1 MNFNIYRNIPFRFDF
16 KLGGFIRVTRRAR
29 TEKKQVKIAAKAAIW
44 VLTFLLYAASFRYVM
59 SCCARQIQIQ
69 TKIMRKIILSLGFVY
84 MVKRLTNVPFTYIS
98 SLNLWFI
105 NHKFIAKDSSAFCL
119 RNKNIILWLL

>member
-1 MNFNIYRNIPFRFDF
+1 MVTCCQMRNWNFSNRNIFIQIYSIAEYFYSNFYEYFLFKQMNFNIYRNIPFRFDF

-69 TKIMRKIILSLGFVY
+69 TKIMRKIILSLGFV
-84 MVKRLTNVPFTYIS
+84 LIT
-98 SLNLWFI
+98 W
-105 NHKFIAKDSSAFCL
+105 
-119 RNKNIILWLL
+119 